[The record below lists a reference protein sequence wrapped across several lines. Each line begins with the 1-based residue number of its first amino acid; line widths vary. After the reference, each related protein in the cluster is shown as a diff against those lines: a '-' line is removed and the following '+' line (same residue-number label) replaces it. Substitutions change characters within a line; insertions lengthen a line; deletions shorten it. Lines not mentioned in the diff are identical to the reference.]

1 MNLPPLFQERMKQ
14 QLQEEYEPFIQS
26 YEEARSSGLRL
37 NLLKLHSPQK
47 LPFSLS
53 PVPWAENGFYYP
65 LEERPGKHPYFDA
78 GLYYIQEPSAM
89 AVTTLLS
96 PKPGEK
102 ILDLCAAPGGKTTHI
117 ASMMNNEGL
126 LISNEIHP
134 GRAKILSQN
143 MERMGMTNAV
153 ITNETPDRLALRF
166 PDFFDRILVDAPCS
180 GEGMFRKD
188 PQACEEWSPEN
199 VAMCAERQLDI
210 LLKAE
215 KMLAS
220 GGRLVYST
228 CTFAPAENEGTISRF
243 LECCPWMQIEPVEK
257 NMAFSDGRADW
268 VEHPAC
274 GIEHTVR
281 IWPHIAHG
289 EGHFIAVLKKT
300 KETRQEKFPTLSVE
314 KKVPDIFFG
323 FAKETLSFVPSGNF
337 LLFGENLYLVPKEL
351 PDIKGLKVLRPGL
364 HLGSCKKNRFEPSH
378 ALALS
383 VSSHQVRHIVSLT
396 ADAPETLS
404 YLKGEALRIPGEKGW
419 NLVTVD
425 GFPLGWG
432 KWSDGML
439 KNHYPK
445 GLRWV

>member
-1 MNLPPLFQERMKQ
+1 MNLPLLFQQRMKQ
-14 QLQEEYEPFIQS
+14 QLQQEYQLFLRS
-26 YEEARSSGLRL
+26 YEEDRSSGLRV
-37 NLLKLHSPQK
+37 NLLKQKSPQK
-47 LPFSLS
+47 LPFSLT

-65 LEERPGKHPYFDA
+65 LEERPGKHPYFEA

-89 AVTTLLS
+89 AVATFLA
-96 PKPGEK
+96 PEPGEK

-117 ASMMNNEGL
+117 ASMMDNKGL

-153 ITNETPDRLALRF
+153 VTNETPDRLALRF
-166 PDFFDRILVDAPCS
+166 PGFFDRILVDAPCS

-199 VAMCAERQLDI
+199 VEMCAKRQLDI
-210 LLKAE
+210 LMEAE
-215 KMLAS
+215 KMLTC

-228 CTFAPAENEGTISRF
+228 CTFAPAENEGVISRF
-243 LECCPWMQIEPVEK
+243 LDCCPWMQIEPVKK
-257 NMAFSDGRADW
+257 NAAFSDGRADW
-268 VEHPAC
+268 IENPAR
-274 GIEHTVR
+274 GIEDTVR

-300 KETRQEKFPTLSVE
+300 KETAQGKFPPLVPE
-314 KKVPDIFFG
+314 KKVPDSFYA
-323 FAKETLSFVPSGNF
+323 FAEESLSFTPTGSF
-337 LLFGENLYLVPKEL
+337 LLFGENLYLVPQNL
-351 PDIKGLKVLRPGL
+351 PDIKGLKIIRPGL

-378 ALALS
+378 ALAMALS
-383 VSSHQVRHIVSLT
+383 QDQVRHLVSLS
-396 ADAPETLS
+396 ADAPETIA
-404 YLKGEALRIPGEKGW
+404 YLKGETLHISGEKGW
-419 NLVTVD
+419 TLVSVD

-432 KWSDGML
+432 KWSDGIL